1 MTMLSWFLVWGL
13 SALCAILFLKLTR
26 LKSDA
31 AKREV
36 ELCDQQGPLQYY
48 ESILENCE
56 DVIWMVDATTLRV
69 SYVTP
74 SLQHLHG
81 WDPVETIGKRF
92 DELIPQWAIEK
103 IKNLLAVQN
112 GMSGD
117 RTADNG
123 SIRLEIEMPH
133 GDGTNIPVE
142 TSCQLLFDSKGKP
155 SALLGISRDISDR
168 RKLEKQFRDA
178 EERVR
183 LALHC
188 SGDGVWDM
196 NLQTREML
204 FIDGWE
210 KVLGFTDGE
219 INLTIEGY
227 LGLVHPDDQ
236 AKLREEM
243 RRHLDNEVP
252 NFQCELRLRAK
263 DGGWRWVLSR
273 GKLWSRSPDHRPL
286 RMIGTHTD
294 ITSRKVAEVTMS
306 HTNVKLH
313 SQIDEIRLLQTKLAE
328 QAVRD
333 SLTGLYN
340 RRYLD
345 ETLDREVAR
354 ARREG
359 HPLSVVMIDVDHF
372 KNLND
377 SYGHQA
383 GDEVL
388 KALGELLRQN
398 SRAEDVACRYGGEE
412 FLVLLPSMPL
422 DSARER
428 AEHWR
433 KEFEESTFVF
443 GNFQLTA
450 TASFGVSSYPQHGKT
465 PDQLTHGADTALYR
479 AKRNGRNR
487 VELHEEEP
495 IIFVTGAA
503 AD

>member
-1 MTMLSWFLVWGL
+1 MTTLSWFLVWGL
-13 SALCAILFLKLTR
+13 SAFCATQFFRLTR
-26 LKSDA
+26 WKRDA
-31 AKREV
+31 ARLEA
-36 ELCDQQGPLQYY
+36 ELCEQKDPLIRYKR
-48 ESILENCE
+48 IFENCE
-56 DVIWMVDATTLRV
+56 DVIWMVDAKTLCI
-69 SYVTP
+69 SYVSP
-74 SLQHLHG
+74 SIKRQHG
-81 WDPVETIGKRF
+81 WDPVDTIGKRV
-92 DELIPQWAIEK
+92 DELIPRWAVDQIRSMVAAHIGNMDE
-103 IKNLLAVQN
+103 LAV
-112 GMSGD
+112 
-117 RTADNG
+117 G
-123 SIRLEIEMPH
+123 SDSMRLEVEMPH

-142 TSCQLLFDSKGKP
+142 TSCQLFLDDDGKP
-155 SALLGISRDISDR
+155 SVLLGISRDISDR

-196 NLQTREML
+196 NLQTREMS

-210 KVLGFTDGE
+210 KVLGFSDGE

-236 AKLREEM
+236 AKIREEM

-252 NFQCELRLRAK
+252 NFQCEIRLRAK

-273 GKLWSRSPDHRPL
+273 GKLWSRSLDQRPL

-388 KALGELLRQN
+388 KSLGELLRKN
-398 SRAEDVACRYGGEE
+398 SRAAAQHAAGQC
-412 FLVLLPSMPL
+412 
-422 DSARER
+422 AREGR
-428 AEHWR
+428 AMAH
-433 KEFEESTFVF
+433 
-443 GNFQLTA
+443 
-450 TASFGVSSYPQHGKT
+450 
-465 PDQLTHGADTALYR
+465 
-479 AKRNGRNR
+479 
-487 VELHEEEP
+487 
-495 IIFVTGAA
+495 
-503 AD
+503 